1 MLRAMY
7 SGYSGLKNSQTKLD
21 VTGNNI
27 ANVNTHGFKKG
38 RATFKDMLS
47 QQIEGAAAP
56 AATRGGTNP
65 LQVGLGVQIGA
76 IDTIHTQGSLQTT
89 GRSLDLAISGEGF
102 FMIGR
107 GNGTTITD
115 QKYTRSGS
123 FSLDANG
130 NVVNSDGDYLIKAIP
145 DPANPLFSVLYIPI
159 TVPATASDFN
169 IEKDG
174 TITYKD
180 ENGET
185 VEQGG
190 LPLAKFANPEGLEK
204 SGSNKYVATVNS
216 GEPVYTWPGE
226 DGAGTV
232 VTGTL
237 EMSNIDLSE
246 EFTEMIVAQRGFQ
259 ANSRVITTA
268 DEIVQEIASL
278 KR

>member
-7 SGYSGLKNSQTKLD
+7 SGYSGLQSSQTKLD

-27 ANVNTHGFKKG
+27 ANVNTQGFKKG
-38 RATFKDMLS
+38 RVTFKDMVS
-47 QQIEGAAAP
+47 QQMSGATAPTAA
-56 AATRGGTNP
+56 RGGTNP
-65 LQVGLGVQIGA
+65 LQVGLGVQIGS

-89 GRSLDLAISGEGF
+89 GRALDLAISGEGF
-102 FMIGR
+102 FMLGR
-107 GNGTTITD
+107 GDGGTITD

-123 FSLDANG
+123 FSLDGNG
-130 NVVNSDGDYLIKAIP
+130 HVVNSEGDYLIKAVP
-145 DPANPLFSVLYIPI
+145 NPANPLLSVLYIPI
-159 TVPATASDFN
+159 TMPVTASNFN

-174 TITYKD
+174 AITYTD

-185 VEQGG
+185 VTQGG
-190 LPLAKFANPEGLEK
+190 LPIAKFANPEGLEK
-204 SGSNKYVATVNS
+204 SGANNFVETVNS
-216 GEPVYTWPGE
+216 GEPISTWPGE

-232 VTGTL
+232 VTGAL

-259 ANSRVITTA
+259 ANARIITTA
-268 DEIVQEIASL
+268 DEIMQEIANF